1 MNTLNNIFEFLRG
14 KKTYAIGILMVILG
28 ILQGN
33 NQLILEGLG
42 FIFVRAGISK
52 I

>member
-1 MNTLNNIFEFLRG
+1 MNNLNNIFEFLRG
-14 KKTYAIGILMVILG
+14 KKTYAIGLLMITLG

-33 NQLILEGLG
+33 NQMILEGLG
-42 FIFVRAGISK
+42 FIFVRAGINK